1 MKHANLLSDQ
11 IFQANR
17 HLNELQQNLSAK
29 PVLSVNIMFSVLM
42 CIQETKPC
50 KKTHHILL
58 DSNNFLFSQY
68 NNSSGIYTYK
78 SCNVGPFL

>member
-50 KKTHHILL
+50 KKPTIYSLILTT
-58 DSNNFLFSQY
+58 SYSQY
-68 NNSSGIYTYK
+68 NNSSGTYTYK